1 MTVRF
6 ETDAQ
11 ASRTLLALA
20 FGLLTLTALA
30 GLIGYLGFH
39 TYGAAHNQDQHA
51 AFLEAGRESA
61 ARLTTISPDQVETEV
76 EQILAS
82 STGLFYEDFQ
92 QRSPSLIE
100 MVQQAQAKTEGTVVE
115 AGLEEIRDNGADVL
129 VAVSV
134 KTTLAGA
141 EAPTRVW
148 RMRIGIERVDETE
161 KVSHVEYV
169 A

>member
-11 ASRTLLALA
+11 ASRARLVLA

-39 TYGAAHNQDQHA
+39 TYGAAQNQHQHA
-51 AFLEAGRESA
+51 AFLEAGRENA
-61 ARLTTISPDQVETEV
+61 ARLTTISPDQVEAEV
-76 EQILAS
+76 EQILAL

-115 AGLEEIRDNGADVL
+115 AGLEAIRDNEADVL